1 MSLLFWCSLVFFG
14 VVAIGG
20 IVLVAVRTLEVV
32 RVSRR
37 CVRILT
43 AGAEPILNG
52 AAGLEQRSSAVNPD
66 RVTEA
71 VQRLERS
78 LERGKILLREAR
90 RVQGGFAAVRA
101 AVPRK

>member
-14 VVAIGG
+14 VVVIVG
-20 IVLVAVRTLEVV
+20 ITFVAVRTVEVV
-32 RVSRR
+32 RVSRE

-52 AAGLEQRSSAVNPD
+52 AAGLEQRSSAVDTD

-78 LERGKILLREAR
+78 LERAKVLLREAR
-90 RVQGGFAAVRA
+90 RVQGGVAQVRA